1 MADRVIFHVDA
12 NSAFLSWS
20 AAYRLL
26 VLGEREDLRQIP
38 AVVAGERFS
47 RHGIVLAKSIPTKK
61 YGIRTGEPLY
71 QALEKCPTLR
81 VVEPDFGL
89 YTACSRQMIALL
101 REVAPAVE
109 QFSID
114 EAWADMT
121 GTERLYGPP
130 ICAAEMLRERIFRE
144 LGFTVNI
151 GVSSN
156 KLLAKMAGDFEKP
169 NRVHS
174 LFPREIPEKLW
185 PLPVEALFL
194 VGAATAGRLRRMGI
208 GTIGALAGTPVE
220 QLRRVL
226 GKQGELLWNFANG
239 HDAEPVREVA
249 AENKG
254 YGNSVTLA
262 RNVTDTGTAHRV
274 LLGLCETVGTRLRRD
289 GKTAGCLAVTL
300 RDGDFH
306 TFSHRRQLPG
316 TTDVTGE
323 LYGAACAAF
332 DEAWDGKT
340 PLRLLGVQASKLAG
354 ERYCQ
359 LDLFSREDPDR
370 QERRARL
377 DRTVDSLRC
386 RFGENSVRRARLVS
400 DAGGQGGQSR
410 ARKNGAAGE
419 PARTFYNLPYGHIS
433 EI

>member
-1 MADRVIFHVDA
+1 MA
-12 NSAFLSWS
+12 
-20 AAYRLL
+20 
-26 VLGEREDLRQIP
+26 P
-38 AVVAGERFS
+38 
-47 RHGIVLAKSIPTKK
+47 
-61 YGIRTGEPLY
+61 
-71 QALEKCPTLR
+71 
-81 VVEPDFGL
+81 
-89 YTACSRQMIALL
+89 
-101 REVAPAVE
+101 
-109 QFSID
+109 
-114 EAWADMT
+114 
-121 GTERLYGPP
+121 
-130 ICAAEMLRERIFRE
+130 
-144 LGFTVNI
+144 
-151 GVSSN
+151 
-156 KLLAKMAGDFEKP
+156 
-169 NRVHS
+169 
-174 LFPREIPEKLW
+174 
-185 PLPVEALFL
+185 
-194 VGAATAGRLRRMGI
+194 
-208 GTIGALAGTPVE
+208 
-220 QLRRVL
+220 
-226 GKQGELLWNFANG
+226 
-239 HDAEPVREVA
+239 
-249 AENKG
+249 ENKG

-306 TFSHRRQLPG
+306 TFSHRIQLPG

-377 DRTVDSLRC
+377 DRTVDGLRC
-386 RFGENSVRRARLVS
+386 RFGENSVRCARLVS
-400 DAGGQGGQSR
+400 GAGEQGGQSR
-410 ARKNGAAGE
+410 ARKNGAAGG